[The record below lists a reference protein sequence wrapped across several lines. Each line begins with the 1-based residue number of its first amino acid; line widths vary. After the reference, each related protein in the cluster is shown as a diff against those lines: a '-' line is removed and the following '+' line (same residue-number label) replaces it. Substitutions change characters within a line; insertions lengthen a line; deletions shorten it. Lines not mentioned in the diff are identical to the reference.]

1 MKKFPKE
8 IVVVWNEDDD
18 NDFPFLMAFEDVNYV
33 AIVGEKVKA
42 AIYEL
47 KVETTVTTEVKAS

>member
-8 IVVVWNEDDD
+8 IAVVWNEDDD
-18 NDFPFLMAFEDVNYV
+18 NDFPFLMAFEDVKYV

-47 KVETTVTTEVKAS
+47 KAETTVTTEVKAS